1 MDDLPIPTFKL
12 EDSAKKNFKKSNKFM
27 QKSTNFEDV
36 KRCRWTFEGY
46 LKSCGISERE
56 LKRKLN
62 EEGKASIQF
71 EVGS

>member
-1 MDDLPIPTFKL
+1 MEDLSIPTFKL
-12 EDSAKKNFKKSNKFM
+12 EDSAQKNFKKYNKFM

-62 EEGKASIQF
+62 EKGKASIQF
-71 EVGS
+71 EVGN

>member
-12 EDSAKKNFKKSNKFM
+12 EDSAKKNFKKYNKFM

-46 LKSCGISERE
+46 LKVVGLVRE
-56 LKRKLN
+56 NLN
-62 EEGKASIQF
+62 
-71 EVGS
+71 VN